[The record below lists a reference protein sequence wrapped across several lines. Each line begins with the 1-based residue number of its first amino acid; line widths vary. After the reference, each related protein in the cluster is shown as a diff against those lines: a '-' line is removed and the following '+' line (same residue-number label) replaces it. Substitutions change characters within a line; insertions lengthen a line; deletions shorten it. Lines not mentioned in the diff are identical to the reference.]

1 MTHLIRI
8 FGDLSIHFW
17 RHIAADE
24 NTQALELV
32 ATYGDRFLEEAWHV
46 CEWRVLAGAL
56 CGDIHYAIST
66 LDQGVGRGLWYPEA
80 HLRREGMESL
90 QGNPEFERLV
100 ALCAERQRAA
110 EAATTPQ
117 LMTFTPRTDPP
128 YPLLI
133 NIHRNHGT
141 AERDRPYW
149 HSLVEAGW
157 AMAMPQS
164 SRVMGPDVHIWNDRA
179 VALPQVK
186 AHYDA
191 LAANSTFDM
200 NHVIWAGNM
209 TGADVAMRLAL
220 SGEVAARGFIA
231 LSPYI
236 PDVEVYAPLLDVA
249 SGRGI
254 RGWLFIGADDTRC
267 GPGTHALADR
277 MRAADLPVMLH
288 QHPDYTFGYPPGF
301 DALLAEAVDFVMQA
315 G

>member
-1 MTHLIRI
+1 MTDPIHI

-24 NTQALELV
+24 YAQALDLV
-32 ATYGDRFLEEAWHV
+32 MSEGDRFPEEAWHV

-56 CGDIHYAIST
+56 CGDTDYAIAT

-90 QGNPEFERLV
+90 QGNPDFERLV
-100 ALCAERQRAA
+100 AICAERHRAA
-110 EAATTPQ
+110 EAATSPQ

-128 YPLLI
+128 YPMLI

-141 AERDRPYW
+141 VERDRPYW
-149 HSLVEAGW
+149 QSLVQAGW
-157 AMAMPQS
+157 VMAMPQS

-179 VALPQVK
+179 VALSEVK

-191 LAANSTFDM
+191 LAATSTYDV
-200 NHVIWAGNM
+200 NRVIWAGNM

-220 SGEVAARGFIA
+220 SGDGAARGFIA

-236 PDVEVYAPLLDVA
+236 PDVEVYAPLLDA
-249 SGRGI
+249 SARRGL

-267 GPGTHALADR
+267 GPGTQALVDR
-277 MRAADLPVMLH
+277 MQAAGIPVMLH
-288 QHPDYTFGYPPGF
+288 QHPDFTFGYPPNF
-301 DALLAEAVDFVMQA
+301 DVLLAEAVAFVMQVV
-315 G
+315 